1 MWFNLTNKILHGVS
15 LDNIRSFS
23 KLTDI
28 PLIPMP
34 GLGVARNIDFWPG
47 LQEWKINT
55 TIENTSWSMNVLN
68 NYYHNTKNYLK
79 VLELLRVE
87 SSGNS
92 KDQHLL
98 NDMSNK
104 CGKIVRFH
112 RYERAHRSS
121 IHLLRQ
127 EILNQNF
134 PAGPVDRNL
143 LAMDSIPGL
152 GRSYMLWSN

>member
-1 MWFNLTNKILHGVS
+1 
-15 LDNIRSFS
+15 
-23 KLTDI
+23 
-28 PLIPMP
+28 
-34 GLGVARNIDFWPG
+34 
-47 LQEWKINT
+47 
-55 TIENTSWSMNVLN
+55 MNVLN

-152 GRSYMLWSN
+152 GRSHMLWSN